1 MATATSFAYNT
12 GGTISGTEQVG
23 FLSVGIPTSGFTS
36 NPQYWNGPDE
46 DLGYV
51 IAVPVSGNTQP
62 TPISGVTASLKFYG
76 TKNLPNPFSD
86 ETFIYLTNV
95 VFNQNFL
102 SATDA
107 SIWLTSNGYWNSYI
121 LPTPPVTSTPTVTP
135 TQTGTA
141 SVTPTPTQTPTN
153 TQTPTGTAS
162 VTPTPSVTNT
172 QTPTRTASV
181 TPTVT
186 TTGTPTPTPTPGGAW
201 GFYLDNNGTVTR
213 APNFNGDALFNYSA
227 KSVYNPNYTGGT
239 FNIYFNNNNKAGT
252 SYLSQFQTLNNSG
265 GTITI
270 NQGSSTAIYS
280 GTSDDYVGG
289 GGTFLQLTVSRA
301 AQMIQAASTQFVSG
315 NTINVIVS

>member
-141 SVTPTPTQTPTN
+141 SVTPTP
-153 TQTPTGTAS
+153 
-162 VTPTPSVTNT
+162 SVTNT

-181 TPTVT
+181 TPTTT
-186 TTGTPTPTPTPGGAW
+186 TTGTPTPTPTPGGGW
-201 GFYLDNNGTVTR
+201 FFYNANGTPVTKT
-213 APNFNGDALFNYSA
+213 PNMNGETSWNLTGTT
-227 KSVYNPNYTGGT
+227 VYNPNYISGVLRLT
-239 FNIYFNNNNKAGT
+239 FYNINKAGT
-252 SYLSQFQTLNNSG
+252 SYASQFSTLNNSG
-265 GTITI
+265 GTMAIS
-270 NQGSSTAIYS
+270 QGSNTVIYS
-280 GTSDDYVGG
+280 GTAADYVGNASVIR
-289 GGTFLQLTVSRA
+289 LDVSSS
-301 AQMIQAASTQFVSG
+301 AQMIQAASTPFVSG
-315 NTINVIVS
+315 TSINVVVS

>member
-102 SATDA
+102 SATEA

-135 TQTGTA
+135 TQ
-141 SVTPTPTQTPTN
+141 
-153 TQTPTGTAS
+153 TGTAS

-186 TTGTPTPTPTPGGAW
+186 TTGTPTPTPTPGGGWFFLFA
-201 GFYLDNNGTVTR
+201 NGATVTR
-213 APNFNGDALFNYSA
+213 APNNSGETAFYNGLGKA
-227 KSVYNPNYTGGT
+227 VYNPNYTGGT
-239 FNIYFNNNNKAGT
+239 LNLSFNNINTAGT
-252 SYLSQFQTLNNSG
+252 SYASQFTTLDNSG

-280 GTSDDYVGG
+280 GTSADYL
-289 GGTFLQLTVSRA
+289 GTASVIRLVVTSA
-301 AQMIQAASTQFVSG
+301 AQMIQSASTQFVSG
-315 NTINVIVS
+315 TSINVVVS